1 MVIKNENL
9 KSQEH
14 LDNIE
19 KWTRDKKMS
28 LNVKKMKNMIFN
40 FSKDNQFS
48 TEIKLNGENI
58 ETESVT
64 KRLGTIITDKMD
76 WNKNTQNILREKL
89 TRE

>member
-1 MVIKNENL
+1 
-9 KSQEH
+9 
-14 LDNIE
+14 
-19 KWTRDKKMS
+19 
-28 LNVKKMKNMIFN
+28 MIFN